1 MAFDKL
7 IGAQIV
13 SVGISHITLKK
24 DGILYE
30 LELES
35 DGGDCC
41 GYGDF
46 ETHMYYEEDSERN
59 PIITNVVLNEAE
71 GTYGYGSSATLTFY
85 GEDKELAEVEASAGS
100 GSGWQYGAWVSIS
113 CSKLDID
120 EMLASW

>member
-1 MAFDKL
+1 MFDKL

-13 SVGISHITLKK
+13 SVHDDFIRISLNGKEY
-24 DGILYE
+24 D

-46 ETHMYYEEDSERN
+46 ETRFLLEEGSERN
-59 PIITNVVLNEAE
+59 PIITDVELHEN
-71 GTYGYGSSATLTFY
+71 GGYDSDFATLVFY
-85 GEDKELAEVEASAGS
+85 GEDKAIAEVEASAGS
-100 GSGWQYGAWVSIS
+100 GSGWHYGAWVSIS